1 MNNKITKSISLIL
14 SVCILFCTCPN
25 SAHGKWR
32 DRSSELPGMVSSE
45 ETTKKVIGALL
56 ICGAIGVTVWA
67 LSPKKN
73 SKIRKKVNQK
83 EKQVMKDNLHGS
95 LNWKFNKIDFNALN
109 VSFQTTENFLQEI
122 ENVSQKIPV
131 ELYVTPSS
139 LSNNLA
145 FKSSKGIEVGMKF
158 RF

>member
-73 SKIRKKVNQK
+73 SKITLCKRKKTKPLVCIADK
-83 EKQVMKDNLHGS
+83 P
-95 LNWKFNKIDFNALN
+95 
-109 VSFQTTENFLQEI
+109 SFF
-122 ENVSQKIPV
+122 
-131 ELYVTPSS
+131 
-139 LSNNLA
+139 
-145 FKSSKGIEVGMKF
+145 F
-158 RF
+158 R